1 MKSDYADVTAILLAG
16 GSSSRM
22 GTEKGLVLLNG
33 KPLLEY
39 ALETLQSVFDK
50 IIISSN
56 SKVFNEYGLP
66 VVADEFPDF
75 GPLSGIF
82 SGMKVM
88 NTQYAFV
95 LSYDMPFIKPEL
107 IRMILDYRHNYKV
120 VLPVY
125 QDFPVPVCAI
135 YHRSI
140 LPQMESNL
148 RTKKLKLIRFVKEQ
162 KHHQLKLDSDIENQ
176 LFSLNT
182 QQDIYLAEAIQNKKI
197 IY

>member
-1 MKSDYADVTAILLAG
+1 MKTDYADVTAILLAG

-22 GTEKGLVLLNG
+22 GTEKGLVLLSG

-56 SKVFNEYGLP
+56 SKAFNVYGWP
-66 VVADEFPDF
+66 VVADEFPDS

-82 SGMKVM
+82 SGMKAM

-125 QDFPVPVCAI
+125 QDFPLPVCAI

-148 RTKKLKLIRFVKEQ
+148 LTKKLKLFRFVKEQ
-162 KHHQLKLDSDIENQ
+162 SHHQLILDSDIENQ

-182 QQDIYLAEAIQNKKI
+182 QHDLHLAEAIQNKKI

>member
-1 MKSDYADVTAILLAG
+1 MNTEYADVTAILLAG

-56 SKVFNEYGLP
+56 SKAFNGYSRP
-66 VVADEFPDF
+66 VVADEFPDC
-75 GPLSGIF
+75 GPLSGIY
-82 SGMKVM
+82 SGMRTM
-88 NTQYAFV
+88 QTNYAFV
-95 LSYDMPFIKPEL
+95 LSYDMPFVKPEL
-107 IRMILDYRHNYKV
+107 IRMILDYRHDYEV

-182 QQDIYLAEAIQNKKI
+182 QQDLHFAEAIQNTKI

>member
-33 KPLLEY
+33 KPLIEY

-56 SKVFNEYGLP
+56 SEVFNGYGLP
-66 VVADEFPDF
+66 VVNDEYPDC

-82 SGMKVM
+82 SGMKTM

-107 IRMILDYRHNYKV
+107 IRMILDYRHNYKI

-135 YHRSI
+135 YHQSI

-148 RTKKLKLIRFVKEQ
+148 LTKKLKLIRFVKEQ
-162 KHHQLKLDSDIENQ
+162 SHHQLILDSDFENQ

-182 QQDIYLAEAIQNKKI
+182 QLDLHLAEAIQNRNRI
-197 IY
+197 F

>member
-1 MKSDYADVTAILLAG
+1 MNTEYADVTAILLAG

-39 ALETLQSVFDK
+39 AVETLQSVFDK

-56 SKVFNEYGLP
+56 SKAFNGYGWP
-66 VVADEFPDF
+66 VIADEFPDC
-75 GPLSGIF
+75 GPLSGIYT
-82 SGMKVM
+82 GMKSM
-88 NTQYAFV
+88 QTNFAFV
-95 LSYDMPFIKPEL
+95 LSYDMPFVKPEL
-107 IRMILDYRHNYKV
+107 IRMILDFRHDYEV

-125 QDFPVPVCAI
+125 QDFPVPVCAV

-148 RTKKLKLIRFVKEQ
+148 RTKKLKLIRFVNEQ
-162 KHHQLKLDSDIENQ
+162 KHHLLKLDSDIENQ

-182 QQDIYLAEAIQNKKI
+182 QQDLHHAAAIQNKKI